1 MSNHINE
8 RTMNKQ
14 RRKRLE
20 DVISKLE
27 ELQVEV
33 SSIQEE
39 EQEAFDNMTDGLQQ
53 SERGQ
58 TIEENADDL
67 ENADSDFETLL
78 DGLREILER

>member
-1 MSNHINE
+1 
-8 RTMNKQ
+8 MNKQ